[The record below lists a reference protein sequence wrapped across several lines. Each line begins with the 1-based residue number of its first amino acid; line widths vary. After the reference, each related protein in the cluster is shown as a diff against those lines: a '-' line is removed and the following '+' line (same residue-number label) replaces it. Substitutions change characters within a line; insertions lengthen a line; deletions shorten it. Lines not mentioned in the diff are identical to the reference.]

1 MNEVDAHLQW
11 TAYSDSPASLSAN
24 WVIPGL
30 VCPANWLERQLC
42 TEGIGQKLGQTGAR
56 TTVGGGEPWQDHV
69 LA

>member
-1 MNEVDAHLQW
+1 MKLTRIFSGLHTQTRQLAW
-11 TAYSDSPASLSAN
+11 AAN

-30 VCPANWLERQLC
+30 VCPAKWLERQLC
-42 TEGIGQKLGQTGAR
+42 TEGIGQMLGQTGAH